1 MSKSNNII
9 DKLEKI
15 YMESFNSMNNI
26 KTFDDSKI
34 SWTNN
39 SGRARPYGS
48 VDASELGLNAG
59 DVPYTI
65 VRSKVGYELLL
76 KLVNK
81 KEGTERVFK
90 VQKIIDGDLQQN
102 YSREV
107 RAWRFE
113 SLDGKIRLDVFND

>member
-39 SGRARPYGS
+39 NGR

-59 DVPYTI
+59 EVPYTI